1 MFKINEI
8 QTGKSYACK
17 FKCETMLDENNKPI
31 TNPDTPLKGPG
42 IYESIGIIQ
51 LRDNEKQLVKLV
63 DKITKREFIIPYDN
77 IWDIDEVEWISN

>member
-1 MFKINEI
+1 
-8 QTGKSYACK
+8 
-17 FKCETMLDENNKPI
+17 MLDENNKPI

-63 DKITKREFIIPYDN
+63 DKITKREFVISYDN
-77 IWDIDEVEWISN
+77 IWDIDEIEWISD